1 MLCEALERK
10 AVKIPVLG
18 RLYWKN
24 AASLKRAFCLCLHHF
39 GMLKPFTFVL
49 WLATNR
55 CNFSCPFCELS
66 SGEARPGELS
76 REEAH
81 KLIGDLSAMGVKRL
95 VVSGGEPLMRQD
107 ICEIMAY
114 ANSRNLQLGLVTNG
128 WHVPALERTL
138 RTLHFFLYFTSID
151 GAPEYHDRVRGA
163 KKAFVRALQ
172 GLELFAEMR
181 VPARIV
187 NTVVHPENI
196 RQLEGMVEIIR
207 NSAATSWRLTP
218 VCNVGRAEGATGYD
232 LSKAQLSRLV
242 DFIKEHR
249 NAVNVDFGESH
260 TYLWRLA
267 GAAGVKPFFCGAGL
281 TRCSITSEGEVIG
294 CQWISTSFSEGNL
307 RDRSFPQI
315 WKDGFTRFRK
325 NEFQRGCFDCVH
337 FDGCRGGCW
346 AEMKKRG
353 ACLKS
358 AWNEGE

>member
-1 MLCEALERK
+1 
-10 AVKIPVLG
+10 
-18 RLYWKN
+18 
-24 AASLKRAFCLCLHHF
+24 
-39 GMLKPFTFVL
+39 
-49 WLATNR
+49 
-55 CNFSCPFCELS
+55 
-66 SGEARPGELS
+66 
-76 REEAH
+76 
-81 KLIGDLSAMGVKRL
+81 
-95 VVSGGEPLMRQD
+95 
-107 ICEIMAY
+107 
-114 ANSRNLQLGLVTNG
+114 
-128 WHVPALERTL
+128 L

-218 VCNVGRAEGATGYD
+218 VCNVGRAEGATGY
-232 LSKAQLSRLV
+232 
-242 DFIKEHR
+242 
-249 NAVNVDFGESH
+249 VDFGESH

>member
-1 MLCEALERK
+1 MAYGFRQR
-10 AVKIPVLG
+10 VVL
-18 RLYWKN
+18 
-24 AASLKRAFCLCLHHF
+24 AHF
-39 GMLKPFTFVL
+39 LRSTIG
-49 WLATNR
+49 
-55 CNFSCPFCELS
+55 C
-66 SGEARPGELS
+66 
-76 REEAH
+76 RETIVVPPRSVSFQLRDFYEAH
-81 KLIGDLSAMGVKRL
+81 SWAPRRFDFKRGALFPAGGMEDNITAINSFKPDFIYGFGSYIGALFRLAHERRLPMHRPKLILYGADR
-95 VVSGGEPLMRQD
+95 
-107 ICEIMAY
+107 MADFD
-114 ANSRNLQLGLVTNG
+114 RHLIETEV
-128 WHVPALERTL
+128 
-138 RTLHFFLYFTSID
+138 

-218 VCNVGRAEGATGYD
+218 VCNVGRAEGASGYD

-267 GAAGVKPFFCGAGL
+267 GAAGLKPFFCGACL

-294 CQWISTSFSEGNL
+294 CQWISTSLSEGNL
-307 RDRSFPQI
+307 QDRSFPQI
-315 WKDGFTRFRK
+315 WKDGFSRFRK

-337 FDGCRGGCW
+337 FDGCPGGCR

-358 AWNEGE
+358 AWDEGE